1 MIQKMNR
8 GKNDTS
14 NIMETLRGDMD
25 DVEETGDEAGIF
37 TQIGGDDS
45 YLLDPTLEEYVQIS
59 MCMEMDKLPLI
70 RKLQIINSLYKMSEE
85 GKNKLSSGVINE
97 LKRENISV
105 SMFVEFFDK
114 HISKYT
120 FVNDYDMSIIVLGF
134 NKQLQIA
141 TLENGNWVEGSEAYI
156 TLFTPQIAERVTL
169 LERASYDKYFAFNS
183 TYKDEVQFKI
193 KDTSNKDVHNTGAKC
208 SQYKKTS
215 IKELLQSV
223 TGENDLVDKIM
234 DETKITIG
242 SLCVIIEFIFRYNS
256 VNKKEGKEWF
266 ADVHQTSMIK
276 HVGSRKGVLKI

>member
-1 MIQKMNR
+1 
-8 GKNDTS
+8 
-14 NIMETLRGDMD
+14 METLRGDMD

-141 TLENGNWVEGSEAYI
+141 TLENGNWVEGSKRI
-156 TLFTPQIAERVTL
+156 LLFLRLKL
-169 LERASYDKYFAFNS
+169 L
-183 TYKDEVQFKI
+183 
-193 KDTSNKDVHNTGAKC
+193 
-208 SQYKKTS
+208 
-215 IKELLQSV
+215 KESH
-223 TGENDLVDKIM
+223 
-234 DETKITIG
+234 
-242 SLCVIIEFIFRYNS
+242 Y
-256 VNKKEGKEWF
+256 
-266 ADVHQTSMIK
+266 
-276 HVGSRKGVLKI
+276 